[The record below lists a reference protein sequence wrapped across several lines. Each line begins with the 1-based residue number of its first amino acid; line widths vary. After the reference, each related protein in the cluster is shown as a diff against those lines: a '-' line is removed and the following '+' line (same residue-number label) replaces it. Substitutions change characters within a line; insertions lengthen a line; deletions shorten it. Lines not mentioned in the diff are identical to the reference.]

1 MELNHLGPIKQTD
14 IELSDGIIF
23 IGPNNSGKTYLT
35 YTLYAILNVINDIS
49 CDFVSYEIARELT
62 DNGTV
67 TLDLSFLKNKLAN
80 KVLHNIHNIHQ
91 KDLPEYFNISADNFN
106 QTTVKTSLKELL
118 DIIELIYFKN
128 EDKKNSAPIP
138 LQKQLFWATS
148 EISDDGKNVKID
160 INFDFIETDVNSSHI
175 DIEKLKNILNS
186 FTLRRLLFKVNNILY
201 IPAERNGLNVFRK
214 ELLATRSS
222 IFDGVAPTKRVSK
235 YPRPIS
241 DYLNYLNMIDINS
254 FFDSSDLNLYNY
266 LSENILKGK
275 FEKVNDDIFFRQ
287 FYRKDKR
294 GLKYMRKNIPFQV
307 ASSSAKSLY
316 GLDVYFEHLVSKG
329 DILFIDEP
337 EMNLDPSSQANMA
350 DFLNRCIDFGVKVII
365 STHSYNLV
373 REFINVSLKE
383 SSGRINLF
391 EYDDKNETFCKK
403 DVSRIES
410 LPIFDR
416 IQEKLVD
423 DYYDIIELLED
434 DDESF
439 SETSE

>member
-1 MELNHLGPIKQTD
+1 
-14 IELSDGIIF
+14 
-23 IGPNNSGKTYLT
+23 
-35 YTLYAILNVINDIS
+35 
-49 CDFVSYEIARELT
+49 
-62 DNGTV
+62 
-67 TLDLSFLKNKLAN
+67 
-80 KVLHNIHNIHQ
+80 
-91 KDLPEYFNISADNFN
+91 
-106 QTTVKTSLKELL
+106 
-118 DIIELIYFKN
+118 
-128 EDKKNSAPIP
+128 
-138 LQKQLFWATS
+138 
-148 EISDDGKNVKID
+148 
-160 INFDFIETDVNSSHI
+160 
-175 DIEKLKNILNS
+175 
-186 FTLRRLLFKVNNILY
+186 
-201 IPAERNGLNVFRK
+201 
-214 ELLATRSS
+214 
-222 IFDGVAPTKRVSK
+222 
-235 YPRPIS
+235 
-241 DYLNYLNMIDINS
+241 
-254 FFDSSDLNLYNY
+254 
-266 LSENILKGK
+266 
-275 FEKVNDDIFFRQ
+275 
-287 FYRKDKR
+287 
-294 GLKYMRKNIPFQV
+294 MRKNIPFQV

-365 STHSYNLV
+365 STHSHNLV